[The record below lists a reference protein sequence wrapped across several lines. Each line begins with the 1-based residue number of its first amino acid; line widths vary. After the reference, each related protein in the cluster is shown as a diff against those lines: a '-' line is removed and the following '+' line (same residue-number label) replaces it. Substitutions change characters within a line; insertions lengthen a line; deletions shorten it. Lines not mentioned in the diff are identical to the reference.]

1 MIVSIA
7 SGKGGTGKTSLTAC
21 FAFLAKDKVL
31 ADCDVDAADL
41 HILVHPRTV
50 HREEFRGGFKA
61 WIDSEKCSQCGTCR
75 ELCRFGAISEDFVV
89 SPISCEGCGV
99 CFHVCPEQAISLE
112 EGLNGHW
119 FISETRFGPM
129 VHAALVPGQE
139 NSGKLVAL
147 VRNQAKVLARDRGKP
162 LILVDGA
169 PGVGCPVIS
178 SITGADRVLLVTEPT
193 LSGLHDMERA
203 MQLVRGFRIPASV
216 VINKYDVN
224 LDVSEQIEEYAAA
237 ASSAVL
243 GRIPYDPQVIRSMV
257 QRRCV
262 MEDGNSPAAG
272 AIREIWERLEPDLSS
287 RGDGLWGKKGS
298 KLQCEEHLPRSWIL
312 KSA

>member
-1 MIVSIA
+1 MKELVII

-41 HILVHPRTV
+41 HILVHPRTI
-50 HREEFRGGFKA
+50 HEEDFRGGVKA
-61 WIDSEKCSQCGTCR
+61 RIDAEKCSQCGTCR
-75 ELCRFGAISEDFVV
+75 ESCRFGAISEELVV
-89 SPISCEGCGV
+89 NPLSCEGCGV

-129 VHAALVPGQE
+129 VHAALLPGQE

-147 VRNQAKVLARDRGKP
+147 VRNQAKVLARKQDIP

-169 PGVGCPVIS
+169 PGLGCPVIS
-178 SITGADRVLLVTEPT
+178 SITGAGRVLIVTEPS

-203 MQLVRGFRIPASV
+203 MQLVGGFRIPVSV

-224 LDVSEQIEEYAAA
+224 PEVAEQIEQV
-237 ASSAVL
+237 SARAHATVL

-257 QRRCV
+257 QRHCV
-262 MEDGNSPAAG
+262 VEDGYSPANM
-272 AIREIWERLEPDLSS
+272 AIRVIWERLEPDLLS
-287 RGDGLWGKKGS
+287 
-298 KLQCEEHLPRSWIL
+298 
-312 KSA
+312 